1 VKYRFLLLTAALL
14 GATVTRGITA
24 DLVAIRL
31 NGHYFA
37 EPATVMI
44 TVAIEPDQANRT
56 LRVEADSDSLF
67 RSTEVSLE
75 GLSEKR
81 LHTVEFKNLPAG
93 FYELRAEVLSAT
105 AVRAT
110 ATQDVEVMGGLR

>member
-1 VKYRFLLLTAALL
+1 MRRFLLLTTALL
-14 GATVTRGITA
+14 LMTTFRGTAT
-24 DLVAIRL
+24 DLVEIRV

-56 LRVEADSDSLF
+56 LRVEADGDSMF
-67 RSTEVSLE
+67 RSTEVPLD
-75 GLSEKR
+75 GKSEKR

-93 FYELRAEVLSAT
+93 QYELRAEVLSAT
-105 AVRAT
+105 KVRGT
-110 ATQDVEVMGGLR
+110 ALQDLEVTGR